1 MIKLKYIGETDE
13 MTTKGKVYNIKSDGT
28 FIDDTRT
35 ECSLGDNY
43 KDYFEEVIKKS
54 NSNKIQISVQCYP
67 NNEIIKEVREY
78 SKKRSIQA
86 QKQNLPIN
94 ISQTKKLS

>member
-1 MIKLKYIGETDE
+1 MRRLKYIGETDE
-13 MTTKGKVYNIKSDGT
+13 MTTKGKVYKIKSDGT
-28 FIDDTRT
+28 FIDDTNT
-35 ECSLGDNY
+35 ECELGHNY

-54 NSNKIQISVQCYP
+54 NTNKIQISVQCYP
-67 NNEIIKEVREY
+67 NKELIKEVREY

-94 ISQTKKLS
+94 TPQPKK